1 MEILQCK
8 STFHLLLYFINKL
21 TIRSDITNNTFSN
34 AVYYGVD
41 QETSLLLLKSS
52 KVIFFNLVK
61 DLILF
66 VFACR
71 RQL

>member
-8 STFHLLLYFINKL
+8 STFHFLLYFINKL

-41 QETSLLLLKSS
+41 RPGNITVAFKKFKGHFL
-52 KVIFFNLVK
+52 
-61 DLILF
+61 
-66 VFACR
+66 
-71 RQL
+71 